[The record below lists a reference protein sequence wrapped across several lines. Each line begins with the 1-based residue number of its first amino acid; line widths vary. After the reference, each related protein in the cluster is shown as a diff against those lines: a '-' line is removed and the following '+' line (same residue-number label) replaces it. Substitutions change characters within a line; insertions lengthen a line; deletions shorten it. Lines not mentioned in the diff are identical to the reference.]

1 MTHPAAAVE
10 EAEALALRAV
20 AFLAARPEEFLRF
33 VALAGTSVD
42 AVRARI
48 ADPALMGAVLDH
60 LLARE
65 DLVRAFAAETGI
77 DPEARRGGGARPPPP
92 PPPPGAPG

>member
-1 MTHPAAAVE
+1 MSDTPAVE

-33 VALAGTSVD
+33 VALAGMSVD
-42 AVRARI
+42 AVRARL

-60 LLARE
+60 LLASE
-65 DLVRAFAAETGI
+65 TLVRAFAAETGL
-77 DPEARRGGGARPPPP
+77 DPEAPRRARALL
-92 PPPPGAPG
+92 PGAPPQD